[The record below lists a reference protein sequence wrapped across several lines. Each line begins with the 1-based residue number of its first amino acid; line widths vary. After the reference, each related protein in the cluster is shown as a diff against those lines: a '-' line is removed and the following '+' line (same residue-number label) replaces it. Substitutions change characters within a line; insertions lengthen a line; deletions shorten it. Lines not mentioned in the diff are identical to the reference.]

1 MQSFG
6 RREYNEHV
14 NFSPLMLKRIVEQL
28 PVVKREKKYDRNGL
42 IAEKYMRSE
51 ETSRRHSTN
60 RLTKIVRERI
70 IGNLKPSTT
79 DVSSNLIDR
88 ISP

>member
-1 MQSFG
+1 
-6 RREYNEHV
+6 
-14 NFSPLMLKRIVEQL
+14 MLKRIVEQL

-51 ETSRRHSTN
+51 ETSRWHSTN